1 MFSYLLVWILRAG
14 VLFRLVQ
21 EGLTVEIL
29 RKRNLT
35 LVDVAY
41 AHGSA
46 KENLWT
52 TCFMFYILYLCRS
65 CFHLCSLDIQTG
77 FMP

>member
-1 MFSYLLVWILRAG
+1 MFSYLLVWIQE
-14 VLFRLVQ
+14 LVCFLLGSR
-21 EGLTVEIL
+21 GLTVEIL

-35 LVDVAY
+35 LVDVAS

-52 TCFMFYILYLCRS
+52 TCFMFYITVPVVTYVVWI
-65 CFHLCSLDIQTG
+65 FQTG